1 MRKKTLFLTAVF
13 MLFPLLLIVFT
24 VPSAAQQESK
34 HNHDYYKTVIQR
46 CNCIIDPSFEI
57 NFESGI
63 SEDGS
68 SVFAITSATHCSEQ
82 CPCVIVGFTQTTW
95 YLPSNTTSA
104 YSTYLDYN
112 AKIFEPHFKGLTVSM
127 YNYRKAEG
135 GQKLI
140 YTETNHFAETRCDRS
155 FRNYTAITRAGT
167 APQ

>member
-13 MLFPLLLIVFT
+13 TLFPLILIVFT
-24 VPSAAQQESK
+24 VPSAAQQERA
-34 HNHDYYKTVIQR
+34 HNHDYYKTVIQK
-46 CNCIIDPSFEI
+46 CECIIDPSFEI

-104 YSTYLDYN
+104 YSTYYDYN
-112 AKIFEPHFKGLTVSM
+112 AKLFEPPFKGLTASI
-127 YNYRKAEG
+127 YTYRKAED

-140 YTETNHFAETRCDRS
+140 YTETNHFAETQCSRP
-155 FRNYTAITRAGT
+155 FQNYTAITRAGT